1 MAAELLWLLIEG
13 LVASTLAIVLVL
25 ALRTPWRRVFGAGL
39 LPLLWLLVPAA
50 LLAVALPA
58 PVAQVVEA
66 PAQLATVGT
75 ASISLQTI
83 EATVPRDAST
93 PLLALWL
100 LGSLACTVH
109 FIGQQRRFRRLL
121 GPLRER
127 PDGHRAATSS
137 LVGPAVLG
145 LLRPRIVLPA
155 DFEQRFDAEQQ
166 TLILAHERSHLRRGD
181 LIASAIAT
189 ALRCVYWFN
198 PLVHLATARLRQDH
212 ELAADAEVLQR
223 HPHARRRYA
232 DTLLNVQLAVPGL
245 PVGCLWQSS
254 HPLKERILML
264 KQPAAPRF
272 TPATGA
278 VVGIALA
285 LAVSTLAWAGQPA
298 RPPAAGA
305 TDAAPTASAAD
316 GGNPVS
322 YRRIARP
329 KYPQAAVDS
338 GQSGKVLLDVLVGAD
353 GSPREIK
360 VAEASAPGVFDDAA
374 IGSVR
379 NWQFNP
385 AAKDGKAVESR
396 VLVPICYATGET
408 SNDCPGPDALEALDG
423 IYTRPA
429 DPAAKSG

>member
-1 MAAELLWLLIEG
+1 MAAELLAMLVEG
-13 LVASTLAIVLVL
+13 LAASSMAILLVL
-25 ALRTPWRRVFGAGL
+25 ALRAPWRRAFGAAL

-50 LLAVALPA
+50 LLAMALPA
-58 PVAQVVEA
+58 PVERIVEA
-66 PAQLATVGT
+66 PAQLAAVGGAAVAT
-75 ASISLQTI
+75 ASV
-83 EATVPRDAST
+83 EATIARDASM

-100 LGSLACTVH
+100 LGSLACAAH

-127 PDGHRAATSS
+127 ADGHCAASS
-137 LVGPAVLG
+137 SVVGPAVLG

-166 TLILAHERSHLRRGD
+166 ALILAHEHSHLRRGD
-181 LIASAIAT
+181 LVASAIAT

-198 PLVHLATARLRQDH
+198 PLVHLGAARLRQDH

-264 KQPAAPRF
+264 KQPAVPRF
-272 TPATGA
+272 NPLTGA

-285 LAVSTLAWAGQPA
+285 VGISALAWAGQPA
-298 RPPAAGA
+298 RPAAA
-305 TDAAPTASAAD
+305 SEPDAATARAD
-316 GGNPVS
+316 GNVDPVS

-329 KYPQAAVDS
+329 KYPQAAVDA
-338 GQSGKVLLDVLVGAD
+338 GQSGKVLLEVLVGVD
-353 GSPREIK
+353 GSPLEIQ
-360 VAEASAPGVFDDAA
+360 VAEASAPGVFDEAA
-374 IGSVR
+374 IASVR

-385 AAKDGKAVESR
+385 AVKDGKAVESR
-396 VLVPICYATGET
+396 VLVPICYATEET
-408 SNDCPGPDALEALDG
+408 SNDCPGPDAVDALDG
-423 IYTRPA
+423 IYTRPREPEA
-429 DPAAKSG
+429 RSG